1 MGPGISIRNA
11 SLMPASQLP
20 KVVDAAYI
28 VDTLTLEAEMFRGL
42 LRAGCLTPTD
52 AGKLAEELGR
62 FCLEVA
68 AIVKS
73 EGPES
78 PPSESIPIQ
87 SKRDE
92 AFERLPAEAL
102 FWD

>member
-1 MGPGISIRNA
+1 
-11 SLMPASQLP
+11 MPAPQLP

-28 VDTLTLEAEMFRGL
+28 ADTLTLEAEMFRGL

-73 EGPES
+73 EASES
-78 PPSESIPIQ
+78 LSSESILFQ
-87 SKRDE
+87 SKCDE
-92 AFERLPAEAL
+92 EFERLPAEAL

>member
-1 MGPGISIRNA
+1 
-11 SLMPASQLP
+11 MPATQLP

-28 VDTLTLEAEMFRGL
+28 ADTLTLEAEMFRGL

-73 EGPES
+73 EAS
-78 PPSESIPIQ
+78 LPSESMMTR
-87 SKRDE
+87 SRCDE
-92 AFERLPAEAL
+92 ESERLPAQAL

>member
-1 MGPGISIRNA
+1 MGKGGPLRNG
-11 SLMPASQLP
+11 SLMPAPQLP
-20 KVVDAAYI
+20 KVVDATYI
-28 VDTLTLEAEMFRGL
+28 ADTLTLEAEMFRGL

-68 AIVKS
+68 AIVKNETS
-73 EGPES
+73 ES
-78 PPSESIPIQ
+78 LPSESILIQ
-87 SKRDE
+87 SKCDAE
-92 AFERLPAEAL
+92 FERLPAEAL

>member
-1 MGPGISIRNA
+1 MPGP
-11 SLMPASQLP
+11 QLP

-28 VDTLTLEAEMFRGL
+28 ADALTLEAETFRGL

-68 AIVKS
+68 AIVKA
-73 EGPES
+73 PAS
-78 PPSESIPIQ
+78 PPSESMPLQ
-87 SKRDE
+87 YGE

>member
-1 MGPGISIRNA
+1 
-11 SLMPASQLP
+11 MPAPQLP

-28 VDTLTLEAEMFRGL
+28 ADTLILEAEMFRGL

-73 EGPES
+73 ET
-78 PPSESIPIQ
+78 SESQLSEAMTIQ
-87 SKRDE
+87 SQCDE
-92 AFERLPAEAL
+92 GFGRLPAEAL
-102 FWD
+102 FWG